1 MSVTQTAE
9 YALRAVVWLSQH
21 ADKPQTTQQ
30 LANGTKVPF
39 SYLPK
44 VLQPLTR
51 AQIVNSQRGINGGYS
66 IAIDPTKLTALEVIS
81 CVDPIKRIKSCPLS
95 LTNHQGT
102 LCPLHRMLDDS
113 IAATEKLFASFR
125 ISDLLETEAGCK
137 ALCDSKPEV
146 ITFTIDQSSRTPE

>member
-9 YALRAVVWLSQH
+9 YALRAVVWLAQH
-21 ADKPQTTQQ
+21 SGSPQTTQQ

-51 AQIVNSQRGINGGYS
+51 SQIVSSQRGINGGYS
-66 IAIDPTKLTALEVIS
+66 IAIDPEELTALEVIS
-81 CVDPIKRIKSCPLS
+81 CVDPIKRITSCPLK
-95 LTNHQGT
+95 LADHQGA

-113 IAATEKLFASFR
+113 IAATEKHFASFT
-125 ISDLLETEAGCK
+125 ISNLLERETGCK
-137 ALCDSKPEV
+137 SLCESEPE
-146 ITFTIDQSSRTPE
+146 TYTIPLDQSARPSK